1 MERAPRDIRVNE
13 IIWWFIHVINDQI
26 DTILFDWINDKH
38 FIDNAIMTVNILLID
53 DSKAM
58 YNGILFW
65 VRNKL
70 LNEERMGW
78 FLLI

>member
-1 MERAPRDIRVNE
+1 MERAPREIRVNE

-65 VRNKL
+65 FRNKL